1 MAFPKFSPKTVQHQ
15 LGSGL
20 ATGIFGDAGNVQ
32 ADPLSFLVPEKVVP
46 ALFEGLTQRG
56 PASRFLLNFQ
66 PSIDVI
72 GKKTRPTL
80 LGREMPDFIDAMD
93 SVPLGHGLDQL
104 GRAPGPA
111 QHPISVGMMAVMGAI
126 HHGFGLFFPDTAAA
140 EWKGEFLTTA
150 DG

>member
-1 MAFPKFSPKTVQHQ
+1 MSSVHNLSVLRSRAGSERILNKWSASRTVTVALPKFTPKTIQHQ

-32 ADPLSFLVPEKVVP
+32 ADPLSLLVPEKVVP
-46 ALFEGLTQRG
+46 ALFEGLTPRG

-80 LGREMPDFIDAMD
+80 LGREMPWMRWIVYPWATAWTN
-93 SVPLGHGLDQL
+93 SGVHQVP
-104 GRAPGPA
+104 RSIRSA
-111 QHPISVGMMAVMGAI
+111 S
-126 HHGFGLFFPDTAAA
+126 
-140 EWKGEFLTTA
+140 E
-150 DG
+150 